1 VFAKHLRCLLLCAS
15 FCVAMT
21 AAASGSVMSSM
32 SVHREAVDESRYP
45 WSAIGKLYNETG
57 SWCSGVAIAADKI
70 LTAAHCVFN
79 FRSQRFVPA
88 DALHFLMG
96 YHNGRY
102 AVHARVSS
110 YEIGTGFDPLH
121 YNETSGADWA
131 ILTVTENLPTDIAP
145 LRLAHDVE
153 PSGTKAVIAGYPQD
167 RAFAMTADSDCEL
180 REEVDG
186 GRLLLHTCRG
196 VGGYSGAPILIS
208 AGGDEYQIAGIQ
220 IAKFNSGG
228 TDRMLA
234 VTAQSIGYLGESAGR
249 GVAAKSERADVVVA
263 ANCPLPAG
271 SGGLA
276 ALRLWDTRPQSEP
289 DMPDTS
295 SAIVAVVETEKPPLF
310 YLAPAYGPARSPLF
324 PSPMYPT
331 DLAFAVAPDDFAA
344 RAQYARIG
352 SWSMAGLA
360 LVDRIPPLLWR

>member
-1 VFAKHLRCLLLCAS
+1 VFVKLLRCLLLCAS
-15 FCVAMT
+15 FCIAMT
-21 AAASGSVMSSM
+21 AVASGSVMPSM
-32 SVHREAVDESRYP
+32 NVHREAVDESRYP

-57 SWCSGVAIAADKI
+57 SWCSGVAIATDKI

-96 YHNGRY
+96 YRNGHY
-102 AVHARVSS
+102 VVHARVAS
-110 YEIGTGFDPLH
+110 YAIGAGFNPLQ

-131 ILTVTENLPTDIAP
+131 ILTLTENLPADIAP
-145 LRLAHDVE
+145 LRLAHDIE

-167 RAFAMTADSDCEL
+167 RAFAMTADGDCEL
-180 REEVDG
+180 RGETDG

-228 TDRMLA
+228 TDKMLA
-234 VTAQSIGYLGESAGR
+234 VTAQSIGYLGDSPGPRAAPKLDSA
-249 GVAAKSERADVVVA
+249 DLVVA
-263 ANCPLPAG
+263 ANSPVPED
-271 SGGLA
+271 SSRLA
-276 ALRLWDTRPQSEP
+276 ASHLPDTGLEP
-289 DMPDTS
+289 EQEMPDTS
-295 SAIVAVVETEKPPLF
+295 SAILAAVDTEKPPLF
-310 YLAPAYGPARSPLF
+310 LLTSYRHARSPLF
-324 PSPMYPT
+324 PSPIYPIG
-331 DLAFAVAPDDFAA
+331 LEFAVAPDDFAA
-344 RAQYARIG
+344 RSQFAPIG

-360 LVDRIPPLLWR
+360 LVERDPPVLWR